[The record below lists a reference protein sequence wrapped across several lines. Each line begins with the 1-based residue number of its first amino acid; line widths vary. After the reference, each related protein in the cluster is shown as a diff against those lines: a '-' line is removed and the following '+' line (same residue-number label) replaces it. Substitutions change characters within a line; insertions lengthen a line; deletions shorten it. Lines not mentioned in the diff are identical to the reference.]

1 MKIIFAISNL
11 LLFPFYRGRIVQDL
25 PKLRQLD
32 GIEVTKTEKLEAGFQ
47 VSSSEEE
54 ESDDDDD
61 NLDLN
66 DEPYRQSI
74 ADSEG
79 MHRFLHVLL
88 PCMSRKRC
96 STAVKIIHHQCFY
109 TNTTSFYCIIYRCL

>member
-1 MKIIFAISNL
+1 M
-11 LLFPFYRGRIVQDL
+11 QDL

-32 GIEVTKTEKLEAGFQ
+32 SIEVTKTEKLEAGFQ

-54 ESDDDDD
+54 ESDDN

-79 MHRFLHVLL
+79 MHRFLL
-88 PCMSRKRC
+88 S
-96 STAVKIIHHQCFY
+96 
-109 TNTTSFYCIIYRCL
+109 CICTESDVPQQ